1 MFENLKTLIPPF
13 NWQQVIVDPWSDSQW
28 MESLWVTG
36 MGVMVAWACGLVGCF
51 LILRRM
57 AMVGDAVSHTILP
70 GLVVAFLVSG
80 SRGGWAMFVGAVVAG
95 VFTIWLIEL
104 VHSKSL
110 IKQDAAIGICFSA
123 LFALG
128 VLLVSRYADQVDLD
142 QDCVLYGEI
151 GQIYWSPT
159 VAGMPQPAFSMAI
172 ILALVVVLLAAF
184 YRRLTVTTFDPGLAR
199 SLGIG
204 TARYHYGLMTVLA
217 LVVVAAFKAVGA
229 VMVVA
234 MLIVPGS
241 TAYLLAKRLPTM
253 LGLTLVHGL
262 LGSVIGFHLG
272 QWLNCSTGAAMVTAG
287 VGLFFLTWLAI
298 RITRMIHRQA
308 SRHHHDAMD
317 DDHTAF
323 TRPERSE
330 PDPHPVRGA
339 TH

>member
-1 MFENLKTLIPPF
+1 MI
-13 NWQQVIVDPWSDSQW
+13 DPWSESQW
-28 MESLWVTG
+28 VESLWVTG

-80 SRGGWAMFVGAVVAG
+80 SRGGWVMFVGAVVAG

-104 VHSKSL
+104 VHSRSL

-123 LFALG
+123 LFAFG

-159 VAGMPQPAFSMAI
+159 IAGIPEPALSMAI
-172 ILALVVVLLAAF
+172 ILVVVVLLLAAF
-184 YRRLTVTTFDPGLAR
+184 YRPLVVSTFDPGLAR
-199 SLGIG
+199 SLGIR
-204 TARYHYGLMTVLA
+204 TSHYHYGLMTVLA

-241 TAYLLAKRLPTM
+241 TAYLLAKRLPMM

-262 LGSVIGFHLG
+262 LSSVMGFHLG

-287 VGLFFLTWLAI
+287 ILLFFFAWLTTRI
-298 RITRMIHRQA
+298 RVMVHRRA
-308 SRHHHDAMD
+308 SRQHYGMMHDD
-317 DDHTAF
+317 TAF
-323 TRPERSE
+323 TRAEDKESG
-330 PDPHPVRGA
+330 PHPVRG
-339 TH
+339 TIR

>member
-1 MFENLKTLIPPF
+1 MLENLQSLIPPF
-13 NWQQVIVDPWSDSQW
+13 DWQQVVVDPWSKSQW
-28 MESLWVTG
+28 VETMWVTG

-70 GLVVAFLVSG
+70 GLVVAFLISG
-80 SRGGWAMFVGAVVAG
+80 SRSGWVMFVGAVVAG
-95 VFTIWLIEL
+95 VFTIWFIEL
-104 VHSKSL
+104 IHSRSL

-128 VLLVSRYADQVDLD
+128 VLLVSRYANQVDLD

-159 VAGMPQPAFSMAI
+159 VAGMPEPAFSMAI
-172 ILALVVVLLAAF
+172 ILVLVLVLLAAF
-184 YRRLTVTTFDPGLAR
+184 YRRLLVTTFDPGLAR

-204 TARYHYGLMTVLA
+204 TTRYHYGLMTVLA

-229 VMVVA
+229 IMVVA
-234 MLIVPGS
+234 MLIVPGA
-241 TAYLLAKRLPTM
+241 TAYLLSKRLPMM
-253 LGLTLVHGL
+253 LALTLVHGL

-287 VGLFFLTWLAI
+287 VGLFFITWLAT
-298 RITRMIHRQA
+298 RITRMIQRQK
-308 SRHHHDAMD
+308 SRRHHDVMD

-339 TH
+339 TR